1 MQPQGQKKKNRKMD
15 NENTTTGEAKLTTPL
30 IYQALAKANKLI
42 GAISKGHMNQQQK
55 FKFRGID
62 DVYNEL
68 HPILAECDVFI
79 IPEVVKYEINTIPS
93 KSGGVNI
100 YTRATIRHHFTTSD
114 GSSITTTTIGE
125 AMDNGDKGMNKAM
138 SIALKYALL
147 QLFTIPTEE
156 EKDPDVESPEFDY
169 EAWLGQIYD
178 YLAQATSLQHLSDL
192 FKGLP
197 ETAKSDRSVVNEAS
211 RLKAIFKSKEQ

>member
-1 MQPQGQKKKNRKMD
+1 M
-15 NENTTTGEAKLTTPL
+15 TTPL

-42 GAISKGHMNQQQK
+42 GAISKGQMNQQQK

-100 YTRATIRHHFTTSD
+100 YTRATIKHHFTTSD

-138 SIALKYALL
+138 SISLKYALF
-147 QLFTIPTEE
+147 QLFTIPTEDA
-156 EKDPDVESPEFDY
+156 KDPDENTPEFDY
-169 EAWLGQIYD
+169 EAWLQGVFD
-178 YLAQATSLQHLSDL
+178 YLSQATSLDHLATL

-197 ETAKSDRSVVNEAS
+197 DTAKSDRSVVNEAS